1 MLLYYFTI
9 SIVLFIF
16 AFNKTIVL
24 IIFLKDYG
32 TICCVGIQNK
42 VRVPKS
48 GLDKFKDEYSHEE
61 LLGYFEMTHLL
72 MDAFERR
79 ETEDAYVYQLKD
91 KLIETELIPFLRDFY
106 PLRYQEKKY
115 YEGALR
121 SVEACQ
127 NLSELKE
134 RMETT
139 YDDFDDAFQII
150 EDSSLSFLTS
160 DTFDNRCFSYSF
172 QNVSLSSDGKILM
185 ECYGSFLGFVRRS
198 LCEVFKKY
206 KLIGAIRVWIDR

>member
-1 MLLYYFTI
+1 MGQYI
-9 SIVLFIF
+9 
-16 AFNKTIVL
+16 
-24 IIFLKDYG
+24 
-32 TICCVGIQNK
+32 CVGIQNK

-48 GLDKFKDEYSHEE
+48 ELDKFKDEYSHEE
-61 LLGYFEMTHLL
+61 LLGYFEVTHLL

-91 KLIETELIPFLRDFY
+91 ELLEAELIPFLCDFY

-121 SVEACQ
+121 SVETCK
-127 NLSELKE
+127 NLSELKK

-160 DTFDNRCFSYSF
+160 DSFDRRCFSYSY
-172 QNVSLSSDGKILM
+172 QNVSLSSNGKILM

>member
-1 MLLYYFTI
+1 MGQY
-9 SIVLFIF
+9 VC
-16 AFNKTIVL
+16 
-24 IIFLKDYG
+24 G
-32 TICCVGIQNK
+32 GIQNK

-91 KLIETELIPFLRDFY
+91 KLIETELLPFLRDFY

-115 YEGALR
+115 YKGALR

-139 YDDFDDAFQII
+139 CDDFDDAFQII

-160 DTFDNRCFSYSF
+160 DTFDNRCFSYCF

>member
-1 MLLYYFTI
+1 
-9 SIVLFIF
+9 
-16 AFNKTIVL
+16 
-24 IIFLKDYG
+24 
-32 TICCVGIQNK
+32 
-42 VRVPKS
+42 
-48 GLDKFKDEYSHEE
+48 
-61 LLGYFEMTHLL
+61 

-115 YEGALR
+115 YKGALR

-185 ECYGSFLGFVRRS
+185 ESYGSFLGFVRRS